1 MVMIADGGGSVRVP
15 VNVPNPVNPAQQ
27 PASSPE
33 SDAAARARELQRQ
46 LEALLEKLREA
57 QRQAEA
63 ARQRAIDAQKQA
75 QKVKDQAAAAE
86 TQAQKSKDLAD
97 INKAKK
103 AQQDAK
109 LEDARAKS
117 ASAEADLKEKD
128 VTLLKAQVDQK
139 KEQQKSP
146 EAKAS
151 PDTDKKVQDAQ
162 TRRDDAKTTD
172 DLSKLYLDS
181 QEKESKAQDAEAK
194 VVELTP
200 PASKPQSI
208 ITDKERTDLSNAQAT
223 ATKLRT
229 EANTANTKFADAV
242 GTDAQTEFY
251 GSPPPSQTVT
261 QPFPTVQA
269 TTPISTDP
277 LHSPLLQL
285 LQVQSRPQFPTSNN
299 GLLLAPTTFPSTLTA
314 SSFGTTGTTPA
325 APLNSLFQPKPTV
338 VTPEVTK
345 TLSSI
350 ADGKTVDQIAKD
362 RNIGADK
369 VISEASA
376 SGIGIVSGLPD
387 GDKQVTTVTKG
398 GSSLSYTHDVKEK
411 TVTVKGSIA
420 DPTAPGGKKTIDA
433 TEDSK
438 GRYSHVTKDEKA
450 GTTTTTT
457 IDPQAGTRTE
467 SVVDKN
473 GLRVDTTTSLT
484 GAKITRPVGERE
496 GYLDFAEAVGRTPEQ
511 LFTLN
516 PTVDYGK
523 PLKPGQELVVSDV
536 TTTVKTYNKDG
547 STLER
552 TVASDGT
559 VQAVA
564 TTASGHRTV
573 LEGKPDDKNG
583 PGETARKAIFED
595 NKPLAEVAKSMG
607 LTEDQVLAALPEG
620 TVEVT
625 KPTSDN
631 GDVETRTMYD
641 PITDRVVVESHD
653 WQHDDINRQ
662 VINEKSTY
670 TVHDTNPKTKQPVAV
685 EKSGGLAYLQKQA
698 ENKAAFAASYDTQIA
713 DIDKNIRIYNHMGE
727 STTDLRAERK
737 ALVDKQNAAKGEVTI
752 AGAQYTAALTK
763 NQQVVLDKQAAIAY
777 QNHSYARPGSQEKAD
792 AATVLDIKLAALD
805 NVDRLVDL
813 ANKDVTLAKTGLD
826 KQINDTAKANADTN
840 LQTEFQKW
848 KDDVWMWQGIDKK
861 TADKMKAEGQVPAT
875 RIFSDS
881 KQENDV
887 AWEAFVYQ
895 QKDMDKY
902 GDEYLTPEELPARNA
917 WLARNK
923 TSDDAVASDL
933 RYSDALS
940 ASTKAGV
947 HLSQGDLDRLQ
958 QKKDAWVKANPTLFS
973 ENFKGPG
980 EGEDQATLDVLRK
993 NVTDGQIKDLQI
1005 GADKKYTQHLQGMS
1019 AADRADPE
1027 KMKEANEEYAKDNS
1041 ESDAQLKVKIKHLS
1055 GQALD
1060 DRAQAVDAYIKD
1072 WEKRN
1077 PELKQK
1083 LDALGTDQDQRS
1095 VRAAEYRSDQIR
1107 SLLSASEQGQQRLS
1121 AMNMNYAVKG
1131 EQMGVGDN
1139 DSAQISKDLEGI
1151 NQGIEKHT
1159 FVRDAWG
1166 AMWGDSADDAKDYTE
1181 DQLDKANQL
1190 RKDLAAGKISVS
1202 EYSTQEDALMDGYD
1216 VKSAELAQKVQ
1227 DADGTWSVVDEAVR
1241 MTVTAAAGIAA
1252 TIASGGNVAVG
1263 FGAAMLV
1270 SEVWDTTGDVVAAAQ
1285 GRDIYADGHT
1295 SLWTLEAKAVT
1306 GNASWDDVKFTL
1318 KDEAIDAASNIVT
1331 ATGVGAGI
1339 KTSATVS
1346 AKLLAKEAFVK
1357 SEGVLNIG
1365 GRAVVGARAGITSQ
1379 AVDGVGRVTVES
1391 GRVGLDGKWGTEEGN
1406 KRIGA
1411 TFVSSAAGLVTA
1423 PLTGGVSGAIP
1434 LWKVAP
1440 AAAANVDNAAASGAT
1455 NAATNASTVTQK
1467 MSYAG
1472 FSGQFLTDGA
1482 GSIGTGELISYLNEG
1497 RGMNKGEFIAASLQA
1512 LPGTLNNIALHPMM
1526 AARAKAKAQA
1536 ANDAANQQPPTPT
1549 VPRGT
1554 PDVEPIAM
1562 APVKIDAPVNDLPG
1576 LAGSDATTLKVGGVK
1591 LDDLTTGLDVQTR
1604 ASDAM
1609 APGGDVEFRVAI
1621 DTQKAVASAAEGVAA
1636 SGAGNTRGKTAGTG
1650 KTPSESDNDG
1660 GVQRKGDETQE
1671 TKDREEAQDAAI
1683 QVRMRAAGFDDIKIA
1698 RQPGSEGQPPEIVVT
1713 ATKPPKE
1720 RLPGDPLARPAY
1732 DGYDQRMSYLSGSE
1746 MVALYGSGTRPDP
1759 AVVAADRAA
1768 ARSSRI
1774 DMRLGATVRGRLNV
1788 SEYAPLASPTLQ
1800 SVSTGIG
1807 TRSNLR
1813 AIATGA
1819 MDSIRF
1825 RSTVPIRDA
1834 LGRELSVA
1842 VRPDEYR
1849 RTSMLQWGLSPMSRD
1864 TIFTVFAKDLI
1875 KTAKT
1880 ELFGKEGTPGY
1891 GVNIRSAKDIGPA
1904 ADGSGRVVELE
1915 ISVKL
1920 DGEKVT
1926 LAPGEKDFFGGK
1938 ASSSPDGHVKVPSS
1952 LMFDRVIEDFR
1963 IAPLLPVVKK
1973 LVGNPLPVTPSV
1985 ERRSQMLLNDAV
1997 GAGDVVPTR
2006 FFEQFKKTFGDAKYR
2021 VQVVVPDRLPGF
2033 VRDPA
2038 AVAVRNFLANPDA
2051 AGFKALIKQG
2061 HVSGDPD
2068 KALFFVP
2075 NRGGNHHRTS
2085 VPGKPLTEA
2094 FTDLTGK
2101 QRRVPNESTSNVWVI
2116 FADNRLERTL
2126 QRGVY
2131 GVKKVVYGALPA
2143 GLQRSAPSPHHLV
2156 GTGNLLDAMTGGRGR
2171 PNADLS
2177 KRLTA
2182 VAALPTLFDVGVL
2195 GTSVEFRAQLGVKE
2209 PSAAKSVKKGQMQ
2222 DFRVSPDDTRTVEVP
2237 KWFPKLLDR
2246 SLNGATPVV
2255 PKGGT
2260 EQLNT
2265 FLDKLQTHLSTEDG
2279 AALTALREKHMT
2291 GKEAAVGDG
2300 KFLRQPVAEDI
2311 VNLLAGLK
2319 PGAKPGSRPLLA
2331 GQPDEATPIAAR
2343 PAPRPADLNYLEGE
2357 ATVNGRPVSVRDIEL
2372 AVPPDSILVMAERG
2386 NPPSAER
2393 IAADL
2398 RAAGHPEG
2406 KDVVLYLCEG
2416 GTPARADAPVPES
2429 LARELSNKIGARV
2442 HAVDG
2447 DIVLGAKTTVDG
2459 ASVVQRPNLPLTDVS
2474 QKAPHP
2480 VTADAD
2486 FDAQQRFWLEP
2497 GGRTQEAQAPFS
2509 QKVLDQ
2515 GARVGDKAI
2524 DPLHLGIEDRVVDMR
2539 PMTAENAQ
2547 EVFPLLVKQLGVSP
2561 EYNALGA
2568 EGMTNKWLG
2577 EIANGT
2583 RYARVIYPAPGS
2595 TPASDAPIGLISVH
2609 KEALIGD
2616 SYRNTL
2622 PPELYRGSKPAGQTS
2637 KEALQARGEVWQF
2650 STYLGANKDRYPGGV
2665 INKAARMQFM
2675 KDVMRQEEAK
2685 GAPVEAFYSRVSG
2698 GAPFVTDSNGVTT
2711 LLKGH
2716 KFNVASSFSQE
2727 SQTVGR
2733 GPIAVGYEDS
2743 SPFKSADYPDGEP
2756 ARHIYI
2762 YETDAS
2768 LYGPEG
2774 KGTLKWRSKIE
2785 EAFDKVPGSRGLLAP
2800 TRPADLN
2807 YLEGE
2812 ATVKGQ
2818 TVSARDIELAVPPD
2832 SILVMA
2838 ERGNPPSAERIAA
2851 DLRAK
2856 GYPEGKDV
2864 VLYLCEGGTP
2874 KQANAPVPE
2883 TLARELSNKI
2893 GARVHAVDGDIVL
2906 GARNTVEGAPVVQRP
2921 NLPLTDVSQK
2931 TPHPVVA
2938 DADFNAQQ
2946 RFWLEPGGRTQ
2957 EAQAPFSQ
2965 KVLDQ
2970 GATVGD
2976 KSIDPLH
2983 LGIKDDAAEP
2993 LPFNRAVEL
3002 VPFDAQHARDVLP
3015 YLANELKYS
3024 PDYMQLG
3031 ADGLA
3036 KKWIKEIEV
3045 DKTRLAYV
3053 IYPPP
3058 GSAAER
3064 RPIGIIAVHKDDLVG
3079 ANYIE
3084 TRDPAHYAGEV
3095 KAGALGEQELL
3106 ARGKVWQF
3114 STYLSE
3120 DRATSRTGKSPF
3132 PNGVVNSA
3140 AKKLVMDAALA
3151 ELANRKEPI
3160 DAFYARVH
3168 AGAPKEVPTLGWD
3181 EIVNSKSLDSQARMA
3196 GGGPLAVVQERG
3208 PQLPNGETPTRYV
3221 AIFETPVGRYA
3232 DDGPGTKTYHSLI
3245 DGQRRND
3252 TRSYRWVGPAE
3263 WQGKPLVH
3271 RPANLNYLEGNATV
3285 NGRPVPARDIEVA
3298 VPEKAFVVMA
3308 DEANVPSLERIAA
3321 DMRAAGYAN
3330 GQEVALYICRAG
3342 QTADPAAPVPQSLAL
3357 QLSDKLGARVHAV
3370 EGTITLGE
3378 KTNLGEGHFVAAKPK
3393 LPLMDVSNGRTHANE
3408 NFDAQQ
3414 RYWLAPNGRGERVDA
3429 PLGAEVRNKGA
3440 RVGDKPIDPLTLG
3453 IEDRAVELVRFDV
3466 QHARDV
3472 LPYLTHELRFSPEF
3486 TKLGAHEMAKKWT
3499 AEVQDGSR
3507 IAYVIYPAP
3516 GSNLARR
3523 PLGIISVHRGPL
3535 VSDSFIGIRPSESY
3549 PGAKPAGELSREA
3562 LGDLGQVWQFSTY
3575 LSRARTSSKSAFPGG
3590 VVNTAAKKQLME
3602 MAVKELAQKGEHID
3616 AFYAAVHAG
3625 APKDV
3630 LELGWPKDANVPSLK
3645 SQERM
3650 SGEGPITVVHQK
3662 APPGTADV
3670 DGETPTRYIAI
3681 FKTPVGRYAEDGAGT
3696 TEYRSLLDSRI
3707 AADERP
3713 QRWLGPEEW
3722 QSQPLVHRRA
3732 DLNYLEGDATVD
3744 GRPVP
3749 ARDIEVAV
3757 PEKAFVVMADEAN
3770 VPSAE
3775 RIAADMRAAGY
3786 PEGQDVA
3793 LYICRAGKLVDPQAP
3808 VPQSLA
3814 LQLGEKLGARV
3825 HAMEGTITLGE
3836 KIELGK
3842 GDFVTARPQLPLM
3855 DVSSGRV
3862 HTGENF
3868 DTQQRFWLAPNG
3880 RGERVDA
3887 PLGAEV
3893 RNQGARVGEGNWIDP
3908 LVLGTTD
3915 LPQGTRAIDPDSVA
3929 RESYDALA
3937 RELGMTDS
3945 QADAMRGWT
3954 LAHRDAVTGFY
3965 DARLSNLKADTVSR
3979 TQARVAES
3987 GEDAHYVSAHMANLG
4002 GLNAAMNNVA
4012 DAANVHFRGLTDIL
4026 AAQLDATGGTV
4037 VPMRTGGKELGVAVV
4052 GIDEPTLANA
4062 VDATQRQ
4069 VAQYAQD
4076 HDLADI
4082 PHPKH
4087 PGETGVG
4094 LRIGYTSVSPD
4105 KTLNHIFTEADQGV
4119 RRSNQHVTTD
4129 TGRAAGVDRPES
4141 GTTQATPAGT
4151 AAAGRR
4157 GAPAGEDGAGG
4168 TTRSATQSDTPHG
4181 LTAAALPTR
4190 YASGTHE
4197 HARIDPEAVR
4207 LQEFAD
4213 AAHAA
4218 GLDARQFTGLRQYGH
4233 APRDSVTG
4241 FYDARQS
4248 GVKAD
4253 TVLRLQDQVANSDD
4267 NGFYVSADIA
4277 NLSGLNQVMQSRAGG
4292 SNAHFKAMASLL
4304 ADELASTGATVI
4316 PLRTGGDELAA
4327 AVVGRLDEAGLRT
4340 ALDAAGQRIADYA
4353 QAEGLADIPHPKR
4366 AGEKGVG
4373 MHTGYAEALPGRTL
4387 DSIFTEADLGVDAS
4401 KHAGARAAPLDIDWE
4416 GQPVVMRDAQY
4427 GYEIPVLRPMV
4438 READGTRRP
4447 MTGTELLGMMGSEP
4461 LGTGAAGAVYPVG
4474 PGRVVKV
4481 FHPVDAYRNAL
4492 TRDARDLLTQE
4503 IPDGARVDAALTVAH
4518 EEAEALW
4525 TFAGAAGPE
4534 NVLNVRGPYLVGSRP
4549 VLFMDAYAA
4558 STNSLHVDRAT
4569 RTFDGPEAA
4578 ILNERSATQAGVISD
4593 RLKNAR
4599 AHPWDP
4605 EFLIAQRGD
4614 VVLSDP
4620 GGPAGLSPTSSMPT
4634 DLFKEVVA
4642 RVVRTGRQNAAN
4654 REAPDTPAAGRVQFA
4669 LGPEPEAV
4677 RRSGGLTG
4685 DLYDTVAQAKWAA
4698 IKDLPE
4704 PTRRTKVEPPHLY
4717 AVDSRGVEGMA
4728 DGPGAV
4734 PIDAVISARAL
4745 DRWGSFVP
4753 GTVERFRPAGGA
4765 SENRQIPK
4773 DVMNLFDLGG
4783 TPKSNPLDGLNGGA
4797 PGGSGRGV

>member
-1 MVMIADGGGSVRVP
+1 MVMIADGGGTVRVP
-15 VNVPNPVNPAQQ
+15 VNLPNPVNQPQQ

-46 LEALLEKLREA
+46 LDALLEKLRQA
-57 QRQAEA
+57 QREADA

-75 QKVKDQAAAAE
+75 QKVKDQATAAE
-86 TQAQKSKDLAD
+86 TQAQKTKDLAD

-117 ASAEADLKEKD
+117 ASADANLKDKD
-128 VTLLKAQVDQK
+128 VNLINAQVDQK

-151 PDTDKKVQDAQ
+151 PETDQKVQDAQ
-162 TRRDDAKTTD
+162 TSRNDAKTTD

-181 QEKESKAQDAEAK
+181 QEKESKARDAEAK

-200 PASKPQSI
+200 PASKPQAV
-208 ITDKERTDLSNAQAT
+208 ITDKERTDLSNAQGT
-223 ATKLRT
+223 ATKLRN
-229 EANTANTKFADAV
+229 EANAANTKFTDAV
-242 GTDAQTEFY
+242 GADAQTEFY

-285 LQVQSRPQFPTSNN
+285 LQVQSRPQFPTSSN
-299 GLLLAPTTFPSTLTA
+299 GLLLAPLTPAGQSNNTLLAPTTFPSTLTA
-314 SSFGTTGTTPA
+314 SSFGTGQP
-325 APLNSLFQPKPTV
+325 PLLSSTFLPKPTA

-345 TLSSI
+345 TLSAI
-350 ADGKTVDQIAKD
+350 ADGKSVEQIAKD
-362 RNIGADK
+362 RNIGQDK

-376 SGIGIVSGLPD
+376 SGIGIVSGKPD

-420 DPTAPGGKKTIDA
+420 DPTAPGGKKTIEA
-433 TEDSK
+433 TEDGK

-496 GYLDFAEAVGRTPEQ
+496 GYLDFAKAVGRTPEQ

-573 LEGKPDDKNG
+573 LEGKPDVRSG

-607 LTEDQVLAALPEG
+607 LTEEQVLAALPEG

-631 GDVETRTMYD
+631 GDVESRTMYD
-641 PITDRVVVESHD
+641 PITDRVVIESHD

-662 VINEKSTY
+662 VVNEKSTY
-670 TVHDTNPKTKQPVAV
+670 TVHDMDPKTKQPVAV
-685 EKSGGLAYLQKQA
+685 EKTGGLAYLQKQA
-698 ENKAAFAASYDTQIA
+698 ENKAEFAASYDTQIA
-713 DIDKNIRIYNHMGE
+713 DIDKNMRLYNRMGE
-727 STTDLRAERK
+727 PTTDLRADRK
-737 ALVDKQNAAKGEVTI
+737 ALVEKQNAAKGEVTI

-848 KDDVWMWQGIDKK
+848 KNDVWMWQTVDKK
-861 TADKMKAEGQVPAT
+861 TADKMKAEGQVPST
-875 RIFSDS
+875 RIFSDL
-881 KQENDV
+881 KQENDM
-887 AWEAFVYQ
+887 AWEAFVSQ
-895 QKDMDKY
+895 QKDADKY

-933 RYSDALS
+933 RYDDALS
-940 ASTKAGV
+940 ASTKAGT

-980 EGEDQATLDVLRK
+980 KDEDQTTLDALQK
-993 NVTDGQIKDLQI
+993 NVIDGQVKELQI

-1027 KMKEANEEYAKDNS
+1027 KMKEANEEYASDNS
-1041 ESDAQLKVKIKHLS
+1041 ESDAKLKVKIKDLTE
-1055 GQALD
+1055 QPLQDKAKV
-1060 DRAQAVDAYIKD
+1060 VDAYIED
-1072 WEKRN
+1072 WGKRN
-1077 PELKQK
+1077 PDLKAK

-1095 VRAAEYRSDQIR
+1095 VRAAEYRSDQINA
-1107 SLLSASEQGQQRLS
+1107 LLSPSEQGRQLQS
-1121 AMNMNYAVKG
+1121 AQTMRYDVKG
-1131 EQMGVGDN
+1131 KLLGTGDQ
-1139 DSAQISKDLEGI
+1139 DSAQIQKDLDGI
-1151 NQGIEKHT
+1151 NKGIEKHT

-1166 AMWGDSADDAKDYTE
+1166 AMFGDSADDAKDYTK
-1181 DQLDKANQL
+1181 DQLDKSNQL

-1202 EYSTQEDALMDGYD
+1202 EYASKEDGLMDTYD
-1216 VKSAELAQKVQ
+1216 VKSAELAEKVQ

-1306 GNASWDDVKFTL
+1306 GNASWEDVKFTL

-1339 KTSATVS
+1339 KTSAAVS
-1346 AKLLAKEAFVK
+1346 TKLLAKQAFVK

-1365 GRAVVGARAGITSQ
+1365 GRAAVGARAGITSQ
-1379 AVDGVGRVTVES
+1379 AVDGVGRVAVES

-1411 TFVSSAAGLVTA
+1411 TFVSSAAGLVSA

-1440 AAAANVDNAAASGAT
+1440 AAASSGTT
-1455 NAATNASTVTQK
+1455 NAASSATTNAASSATTNAASSATTNAASSATTNAASSATTNAASSATTNAASNATTNAASNATTNAASDATTSAASNATTSAAANTASNAAGGTQK

-1472 FSGQFLTDGA
+1472 FSGQFVTDGA

-1526 AARAKAKAQA
+1526 AARAKAQA
-1536 ANDAANQQPPTPT
+1536 ANDAANHQPPT

-1621 DTQKAVASAAEGVAA
+1621 DTQKAVASASEGVAA
-1636 SGAGNTRGKTAGTG
+1636 SGAGNTRGKTSGTG
-1650 KTPSESDNDG
+1650 KSSSESDNDG
-1660 GVQRKGDETQE
+1660 GVRRKGDEAQE

-1683 QVRMRAAGFDDIKIA
+1683 HVRMRAAGFDNIEIA
-1698 RQPGSEGQPPEIVVT
+1698 RQPGTEGQQPEIVVT
-1713 ATKPPKE
+1713 ATKPVKE

-1759 AVVAADRAA
+1759 IAVAADRAA
-1768 ARSSRI
+1768 ARSARV
-1774 DMRLGATVRGRLNV
+1774 DMRLGVTVRGRLNV
-1788 SEYAPLASPTLQ
+1788 GEYAPLASPTLQ

-1834 LGRELSVA
+1834 MGRELSVA

-1880 ELFGKEGTPGY
+1880 ELFTEKGTPGY

-1904 ADGSGRVVELE
+1904 ADGSGRVVEME

-1920 DGEKVT
+1920 KGDKVE
-1926 LAPGEKDFFGGK
+1926 LAEGEKDFFGGK

-1963 IAPLLPVVKK
+1963 IAPLLPIVKK

-2038 AVAVRNFLANPDA
+2038 AVAVRNFLAEPDT

-2061 HVSGDPD
+2061 YVSDD
-2068 KALFFVP
+2068 SKKALFFVP

-2116 FADNRLERTL
+2116 FADNRLERTV

-2131 GVKKVVYGALPA
+2131 GVKKVVYGALPPS
-2143 GLQRSAPSPHHLV
+2143 LQRSAPSPHHLV

-2195 GTSVEFRAQLGVKE
+2195 GTSVEFRAQLGLNA
-2209 PSAAKSVKKGQMQ
+2209 PSSAKSVKKGQTQ
-2222 DFRVSPDDTRTVEVP
+2222 DFRVSPDDTRTVEIP

-2279 AALTALREKHMT
+2279 AAITALREKHMN
-2291 GKEAAVGDG
+2291 GKKPAVGDG

-2343 PAPRPADLNYLEGE
+2343 PAAPRPADLNYLEGE

-2416 GTPARADAPVPES
+2416 GTPARANVPVPES

-2459 ASVVQRPNLPLTDVS
+2459 APVVQRPNLPLTDVS
-2474 QKAPHP
+2474 QKTPHP

-2515 GARVGDKAI
+2515 GARVGNKAI

-2547 EVFPLLVKQLGVSP
+2547 EVFPLLAKQLGVSP

-2743 SPFKSADYPDGEP
+2743 SPFKSADFPDGEP

-2768 LYGPEG
+2768 LYGAEG

-2785 EAFDKVPGSRGLLAP
+2785 EAFDKVPESRSLLAP
-2800 TRPADLN
+2800 MRPADLN

-2812 ATVKGQ
+2812 AMVKGQ
-2818 TVSARDIELAVPPD
+2818 PVSVRDIELAVPPD

-2874 KQANAPVPE
+2874 ARANAPVPE
-2883 TLARELSNKI
+2883 SLARELSNKI

-2906 GARNTVEGAPVVQRP
+2906 GARNTVEGAPAVQRP

-2931 TPHPVVA
+2931 TPHPVTA

-2983 LGIKDDAAEP
+2983 LGIEDQV
-2993 LPFNRAVEL
+2993 VEL
-3002 VPFDAQHARDVLP
+3002 VKFDMEHARDVMQ
-3015 YLANELKYS
+3015 YLRPALAVS
-3024 PDYMQLG
+3024 PDY
-3031 ADGLA
+3031 
-3036 KKWIKEIEV
+3036 
-3045 DKTRLAYV
+3045 
-3053 IYPPP
+3053 
-3058 GSAAER
+3058 
-3064 RPIGIIAVHKDDLVG
+3064 
-3079 ANYIE
+3079 
-3084 TRDPAHYAGEV
+3084 
-3095 KAGALGEQELL
+3095 
-3106 ARGKVWQF
+3106 
-3114 STYLSE
+3114 
-3120 DRATSRTGKSPF
+3120 
-3132 PNGVVNSA
+3132 
-3140 AKKLVMDAALA
+3140 
-3151 ELANRKEPI
+3151 
-3160 DAFYARVH
+3160 
-3168 AGAPKEVPTLGWD
+3168 
-3181 EIVNSKSLDSQARMA
+3181 
-3196 GGGPLAVVQERG
+3196 
-3208 PQLPNGETPTRYV
+3208 
-3221 AIFETPVGRYA
+3221 
-3232 DDGPGTKTYHSLI
+3232 
-3245 DGQRRND
+3245 
-3252 TRSYRWVGPAE
+3252 
-3263 WQGKPLVH
+3263 
-3271 RPANLNYLEGNATV
+3271 
-3285 NGRPVPARDIEVA
+3285 
-3298 VPEKAFVVMA
+3298 
-3308 DEANVPSLERIAA
+3308 
-3321 DMRAAGYAN
+3321 
-3330 GQEVALYICRAG
+3330 
-3342 QTADPAAPVPQSLAL
+3342 
-3357 QLSDKLGARVHAV
+3357 
-3370 EGTITLGE
+3370 
-3378 KTNLGEGHFVAAKPK
+3378 TNLGPEG
-3393 LPLMDVSNGRTHANE
+3393 MS
-3408 NFDAQQ
+3408 
-3414 RYWLAPNGRGERVDA
+3414 
-3429 PLGAEVRNKGA
+3429 
-3440 RVGDKPIDPLTLG
+3440 
-3453 IEDRAVELVRFDV
+3453 
-3466 QHARDV
+3466 
-3472 LPYLTHELRFSPEF
+3472 
-3486 TKLGAHEMAKKWT
+3486 KKW
-3499 AEVQDGSR
+3499 VQEMQDVPATPEHPVAQGPSR
-3507 IAYVIYPAP
+3507 YAYVVYPAP
-3516 GSNLARR
+3516 GSARPR
-3523 PLGIISVHRGPL
+3523 EPLGIISVHKGPL
-3535 VSDSFIGIRPSESY
+3535 LGDSYIKTEPAEIYGGR
-3549 PGAKPAGELSREA
+3549 KPAGTASGDELRA
-3562 LGDLGQVWQFSTY
+3562 RGDVWLFSTY
-3575 LSRARTSSKSAFPGG
+3575 LLGSRTGKADAGFSSGS
-3590 VVNTAAKKQLME
+3590 VNMAAKKQIMSDV
-3602 MAVKELAQKGEHID
+3602 MQAQAAKGEQID
-3616 AFYAAVHAG
+3616 AFYAHVHAG
-3625 APKDV
+3625 APEALSAK
-3630 LELGWPKDANVPSLK
+3630 NVMVGPEKPNGPSLG
-3645 SQERM
+3645 SQEKM
-3650 SGEGPITVVHQK
+3650 SGTGPIAVVRTRGS
-3662 APPGTADV
+3662 PIRDADFPNGRPERFV
-3670 DGETPTRYIAI
+3670 AIFETPASR
-3681 FKTPVGRYAEDGAGT
+3681 FAEDGAGT
-3696 TEYRSLLDSRI
+3696 EFYRTKINDGIDSSP
-3707 AADERP
+3707 DP
-3713 QRWLGPEEW
+3713 SRWLAPEGG
-3722 QSQPLVHRRA
+3722 QTPPLVHRRA
-3732 DLNYLEGDATVD
+3732 DLNYLDGNATTVD
-3744 GRPVP
+3744 GRTVS

-3757 PEKAFVVMADEAN
+3757 PPDTILVMAERAN
-3770 VPSAE
+3770 PPSVE
-3775 RIAADMRAAGY
+3775 RLLADLRAKGY
-3786 PEGQDVA
+3786 DDNQDVT
-3793 LYICRAGKLVDPQAP
+3793 LYLCDAGKQRDPQAVRP
-3808 VPQSLA
+3808 DSLA
-3814 LQLGEKLGARV
+3814 LDLSRARNSRV

-3836 KIELGK
+3836 KIQLGDGK
-3842 GDFVTARPQLPLM
+3842 FVTGLPDLPLIDTNTGRPHTDA
-3855 DVSSGRV
+3855 DVEGQK
-3862 HTGENF
+3862 N
-3868 DTQQRFWLAPNG
+3868 FWLAPGG
-3880 RGERVDA
+3880 RAERVA
-3887 PLGAEV
+3887 SPFGADV
-3893 RNQGARVGEGNWIDP
+3893 RAMGARVGEDLIQPYVLGIEEQVVQLRAFDDRTAAEVLPTLTEQLAVSPDFQRGGIEGLTRKWLQDIDDESRMAFVIYPAEGSPLPDSPLGIVALHREALVDDTYVKTLAPSYYSSGNFPAGKVSREELLAKGEVWQFSTYLNDDNKKVPGTNKASKMLTIEQAAAERAQRGEDILAFYARVHGGGP
-3908 LVLGTTD
+3908 LVLRAKDPGVDPNFGSLFGQESMNQRGPIAVGLEQGSPVTGGADRYVLIFETD
-3915 LPQGTRAIDPDSVA
+3915 RGLYLPGGAGREKWTADIQKLVDKDPDSA
-3929 RESYDALA
+3929 SW
-3937 RELGMTDS
+3937 LGTPQTTTTAS
-3945 QADAMRGWT
+3945 GLVIPAGASRPSSGVVEGAAQAPRIDWDRAQPVTMRDGDGDPVT
-3954 LAHRDAVTGFY
+3954 AHR
-3965 DARLSNLKADTVSR
+3965 L
-3979 TQARVAES
+3979 
-3987 GEDAHYVSAHMANLG
+3987 M
-4002 GLNAAMNNVA
+4002 
-4012 DAANVHFRGLTDIL
+4012 
-4026 AAQLDATGGTV
+4026 V
-4037 VPMRTGGKELGVAVV
+4037 V
-4052 GIDEPTLANA
+4052 D
-4062 VDATQRQ
+4062 
-4069 VAQYAQD
+4069 
-4076 HDLADI
+4076 
-4082 PHPKH
+4082 
-4087 PGETGVG
+4087 
-4094 LRIGYTSVSPD
+4094 
-4105 KTLNHIFTEADQGV
+4105 
-4119 RRSNQHVTTD
+4119 
-4129 TGRAAGVDRPES
+4129 
-4141 GTTQATPAGT
+4141 
-4151 AAAGRR
+4151 
-4157 GAPAGEDGAGG
+4157 
-4168 TTRSATQSDTPHG
+4168 
-4181 LTAAALPTR
+4181 
-4190 YASGTHE
+4190 
-4197 HARIDPEAVR
+4197 
-4207 LQEFAD
+4207 
-4213 AAHAA
+4213 
-4218 GLDARQFTGLRQYGH
+4218 
-4233 APRDSVTG
+4233 
-4241 FYDARQS
+4241 
-4248 GVKAD
+4248 
-4253 TVLRLQDQVANSDD
+4253 
-4267 NGFYVSADIA
+4267 
-4277 NLSGLNQVMQSRAGG
+4277 
-4292 SNAHFKAMASLL
+4292 
-4304 ADELASTGATVI
+4304 
-4316 PLRTGGDELAA
+4316 
-4327 AVVGRLDEAGLRT
+4327 
-4340 ALDAAGQRIADYA
+4340 
-4353 QAEGLADIPHPKR
+4353 
-4366 AGEKGVG
+4366 
-4373 MHTGYAEALPGRTL
+4373 
-4387 DSIFTEADLGVDAS
+4387 
-4401 KHAGARAAPLDIDWE
+4401 
-4416 GQPVVMRDAQY
+4416 
-4427 GYEIPVLRPMV
+4427 
-4438 READGTRRP
+4438 ADGTHRP
-4447 MTGTELLGMMGSEP
+4447 MKGAEVVGMMGPELLGRGLASD
-4461 LGTGAAGAVYPVG
+4461 VYPFG
-4474 PGRVVKV
+4474 DDKV
-4481 FHPVDAYRNAL
+4481 IKIFRTEAEVEES
-4492 TRDARDLLTQE
+4492 RDLVDLANLRKDL
-4503 IPDGARVDAALTVAH
+4503 PDGALIDREMATAH
-4518 EEAEALW
+4518 EEKSALRKL
-4525 TFAGAAGPE
+4525 ADHVGAE
-4534 NVLNVRGPYLVGSRP
+4534 NVIEVDGPYLVGNRLVLLMPRHEQGSRA
-4549 VLFMDAYAA
+4549 LD
-4558 STNSLHVDRAT
+4558 SD
-4569 RTFDGPEAA
+4569 PETWTA
-4578 ILNERSATQAGVISD
+4578 IGEGADLLNERTARSAGTITEDLNSAGVYPSD
-4593 RLKNAR
+4593 SQ
-4599 AHPWDP
+4599 
-4605 EFLIAQRGD
+4605 FLIRTDGS
-4614 VVLSDP
+4614 VLLHDP
-4620 GGPAGLSPTSSMPT
+4620 DGISNENWRTDYELEALTLSR
-4634 DLFKEVVA
+4634 A
-4642 RVVRTGRQNAAN
+4642 GRQNAAE
-4654 REAPDTPAAGRVQFA
+4654 RPAPDTPDAGKVQFV
-4669 LGPEPEAV
+4669 LGPPPDEVSRA
-4677 RRSGGLTG
+4677 GGLTLG
-4685 DLYDTVAQAKWAA
+4685 EPSGTPADALHGTVAQAKWAA
-4698 IKDLPE
+4698 IQPLPKPIE
-4704 PTRRTKVEPPHLY
+4704 SEGEQPLHLY
-4717 AVDSRGVEGMA
+4717 TVDRDSTQVAADGTHSIPLEAIISGRRMDEFGRFIPDETVRFRATGGASGSRQMPEGLIDLSKLGQRK
-4728 DGPGAV
+4728 DGPG
-4734 PIDAVISARAL
+4734 R
-4745 DRWGSFVP
+4745 
-4753 GTVERFRPAGGA
+4753 GTGA
-4765 SENRQIPK
+4765 S
-4773 DVMNLFDLGG
+4773 
-4783 TPKSNPLDGLNGGA
+4783 T
-4797 PGGSGRGV
+4797 